1 MSAGVRSE
9 IEIEAP
15 AEAVW
20 ATVMNP
26 HRLGEWVTT
35 HRGLGDGTPLR
46 LGEGSCFEQDLNVA
60 GASFRVRWTVTEL
73 DEPRLVTWSGDGPAG
88 STASVRY
95 TLDRRAGATLF
106 GYENSFRL
114 PGGPLGRVAKRTVGD
129 RVARREARRT
139 LRNLKRLVESGS

>member
-9 IEIEAP
+9 IEIAAP

-26 HRLGEWVTT
+26 YRLGEWVTT
-35 HRGLGDGTPLR
+35 HRGLGHGTPPR
-46 LGEGSCFEQDLNVA
+46 LGEGSRFEQDLNVA
-60 GASFRVRWTVTEL
+60 GASFRVRWTVTEF
-73 DEPRLVTWSGDGPAG
+73 DPPRSVTWSGDGPGG

-95 TLDRRAGATLF
+95 VLDRREGATLF
-106 GYENSFRL
+106 AYENSFQL
-114 PGGPLGRVAKRTVGD
+114 PGGPLGRIAKHTVGD

>member
-20 ATVMNP
+20 VTLMNP

-35 HRGLGDGTPLR
+35 HRGLGERTPQR
-46 LGEGSCFEQDLNVA
+46 LGEGSCFEQDLNIA

-73 DEPRLVTWSGDGPAG
+73 DEPRSVTWSGDGPAG

-95 TLDRRAGATLF
+95 VLEQRQAATLF
-106 GYENSFRL
+106 AYENSFDL
-114 PGGPLGRVAKRTVGD
+114 PGGPLGRIAKHTVGD

-139 LRNLKRLVESGS
+139 LENLKRLVESEG